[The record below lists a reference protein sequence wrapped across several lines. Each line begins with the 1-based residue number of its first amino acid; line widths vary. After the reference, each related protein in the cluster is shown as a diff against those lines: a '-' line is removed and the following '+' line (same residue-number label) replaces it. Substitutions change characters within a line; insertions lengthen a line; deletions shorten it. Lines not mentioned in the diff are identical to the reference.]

1 MNLTNNGHGSYQTLK
16 NQYFAN
22 LVNGL
27 MPFFFI
33 SSKYSILASIYSSYQ
48 AEFTFSKYSAFILT

>member
-27 MPFFFI
+27 MPFFLFPQNTL
-33 SSKYSILASIYSSYQ
+33 S
-48 AEFTFSKYSAFILT
+48 